1 MRVLTAAA
9 LAFLT
14 VAAVRAQQQ
23 PTFRSGTSV
32 VPILA
37 TVLDDSG
44 RLVPD
49 LERADFTV
57 LDNGKPQEVASVQN
71 DVRPLA
77 FVVTMDF
84 SFSMSQDLS
93 RMRAAAEQFA
103 EQMLPEDVGQVGAF
117 SDKVVFS
124 GRFTSDRAELVQ
136 GLARL
141 PAGNPSRFYDAVAA
155 SIDLLDNARWRKVVL
170 VFTDGDDTASRL
182 RLGDVLK
189 KAREKDVMV
198 YGIGVQSEFFNGVR
212 MQRSRPSAELR
223 KLADETGG
231 GYFAAGK
238 TTDLASIVARVA
250 HEVHSVYTLGFTPAK
265 RDGKTHKLE
274 IRVSPGLVARAPRS
288 YVASRDRHPGTH

>member
-1 MRVLTAAA
+1 MRLLAAA
-9 LAFLT
+9 L
-14 VAAVRAQQQ
+14 VALAAGAPVLRVPVQG
-23 PTFRSGTSV
+23 GTELVSV
-32 VPILA
+32 LVTILDRNGVP
-37 TVLDDSG
+37 
-44 RLVPD
+44 VPD
-49 LERADFTV
+49 LRPQDFTV

-71 DVRPLA
+71 DGRPLA

-84 SFSMSQDLS
+84 SFSMSKDLS
-93 RMRAAAEQFA
+93 RMRAAAAQFA
-103 EQMLPEDVGQVGAF
+103 ERMLPEDVGQVGAF

-124 GRFTSDRAELVQ
+124 GRFTGDRAELIRD
-136 GLARL
+136 LARL
-141 PAGNPSRFYDAVAA
+141 PAGNPSRFYDGIAA
-155 SIDLLDNARWRKVVL
+155 SIDLFDNATGRKVVL

-189 KAREKDVMV
+189 KAREKEVMV

-288 YVASRDRHPGTH
+288 YVASRDRDPGTH